1 VEGGR
6 CEFGGFAFGAPVCS
20 APLSPALAE
29 TSATVGL
36 AGDSHYREQST
47 SHHLRQ
53 GILLSSLQACC
64 HAFTLNLTCLR
75 LFRDSQDERLR
86 TEKTD
91 LHLVGHESDKIRQL
105 L

>member
-1 VEGGR
+1 LHAAYMSISVLALR
-6 CEFGGFAFGAPVCS
+6 K
-20 APLSPALAE
+20 PAAIAE

-53 GILLSSLQACC
+53 GVLLSSLQACC

-86 TEKTD
+86 HEKTKETSSS
-91 LHLVGHESDKIRQL
+91 VSDREDGLASRWTRI
-105 L
+105 